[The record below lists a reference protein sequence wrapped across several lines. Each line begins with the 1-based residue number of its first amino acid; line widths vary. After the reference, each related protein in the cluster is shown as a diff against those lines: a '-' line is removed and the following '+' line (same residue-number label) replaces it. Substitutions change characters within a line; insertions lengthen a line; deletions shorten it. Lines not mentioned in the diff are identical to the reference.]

1 MSFRSTCIQIIKG
14 DEIVPEQFILY
25 HSPINKSLNEHLL
38 KSNVKKDQCG
48 HWHRIKRWAHSR
60 MLPCQDLYDEA
71 GSSLDWIKLEEGL
84 YLKEAL
90 LANEQSAV
98 FYDDRR

>member
-1 MSFRSTCIQIIKG
+1 
-14 DEIVPEQFILY
+14 
-25 HSPINKSLNEHLL
+25 
-38 KSNVKKDQCG
+38 
-48 HWHRIKRWAHSR
+48 

-98 FYDDRR
+98 FYDGRR